1 MCSFD
6 SRNAFLILSG
16 SGQKWHLNVLDLVSK
31 EREDG
36 QAIQHSQLA
45 HKRMPALRKMGPSQ
59 SGVWDCGV
67 IRLLQTAMERSQGFF
82 VN

>member
-1 MCSFD
+1 M
-6 SRNAFLILSG
+6 
-16 SGQKWHLNVLDLVSK
+16 
-31 EREDG
+31 G

-59 SGVWDCGV
+59 TGLGLWV
-67 IRLLQTAMERSQGFF
+67 IRLLQTAMERSQKGFF

>member
-31 EREDG
+31 AR
-36 QAIQHSQLA
+36 
-45 HKRMPALRKMGPSQ
+45 KRGWVKPS
-59 SGVWDCGV
+59 S
-67 IRLLQTAMERSQGFF
+67 ILS
-82 VN
+82 

>member
-36 QAIQHSQLA
+36 SSH
-45 HKRMPALRKMGPSQ
+45 PAFSASPQEDACLKKDGP
-59 SGVWDCGV
+59 
-67 IRLLQTAMERSQGFF
+67 
-82 VN
+82 

>member
-31 EREDG
+31 ARERGWALVKRGLGLWGDKTAANSNAKVPEG
-36 QAIQHSQLA
+36 LLCQLNEGT
-45 HKRMPALRKMGPSQ
+45 KNQKCL
-59 SGVWDCGV
+59 
-67 IRLLQTAMERSQGFF
+67 
-82 VN
+82 